1 MIAAIYCPQI
11 KRADRVADE
20 SRSVKETTAHAGESF
35 HDSGRNRHA
44 GLVSFCLSERLFS
57 GRTSSQNHLRENPS
71 LFRGEPMDEAA
82 LHVENLREALRQ
94 TQRHIVTAIG
104 ASASLLLGARHRQCQ
119 RGRDDDS
126 STWCWRSFIRDRD
139 LSLGDLIALGI
150 GDQFETLALR
160 IEDPNRTSHLAG
172 S

>member
-1 MIAAIYCPQI
+1 
-11 KRADRVADE
+11 
-20 SRSVKETTAHAGESF
+20 
-35 HDSGRNRHA
+35 
-44 GLVSFCLSERLFS
+44 
-57 GRTSSQNHLRENPS
+57 
-71 LFRGEPMDEAA
+71 MDEAA

-160 IEDPNRTSHLAG
+160 IKDPKLREATLEYPASITSPDPWVRF
-172 S
+172 SVRRFRR

>member
-35 HDSGRNRHA
+35 DDSGRNRHA

-57 GRTSSQNHLRENPS
+57 GRASSQNHLRENPS
-71 LFRGEPMDEAA
+71 LFKGEPMDEAE
-82 LHVENLREALRQ
+82 LHVENLRGALRQ

-104 ASASLLLGARHRQCQ
+104 ASASRVFLERGIARWRMAGGESSRTRRRAQHGA
-119 RGRDDDS
+119 
-126 STWCWRSFIRDRD
+126 
-139 LSLGDLIALGI
+139 A
-150 GDQFETLALR
+150 
-160 IEDPNRTSHLAG
+160 
-172 S
+172 

>member
-1 MIAAIYCPQI
+1 MTAAIYCPQI

-71 LFRGEPMDEAA
+71 LFRGEPMDETA

-104 ASASLLLGARHRQCQ
+104 ASASLVFLERGIASVSEGGMTIPPLGVVVALSATAIYLSATCSLW
-119 RGRDDDS
+119 GSATS
-126 STWCWRSFIRDRD
+126 SRRWRS
-139 LSLGDLIALGI
+139 
-150 GDQFETLALR
+150 
-160 IEDPNRTSHLAG
+160 G
-172 S
+172 SKIPSSGRLL